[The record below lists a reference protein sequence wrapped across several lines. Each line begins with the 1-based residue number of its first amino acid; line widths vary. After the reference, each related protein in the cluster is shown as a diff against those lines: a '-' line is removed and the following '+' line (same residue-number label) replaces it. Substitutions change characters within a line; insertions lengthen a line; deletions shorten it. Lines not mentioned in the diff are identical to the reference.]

1 MGAAARRARVDRHD
15 EPGDPPARVDL
26 QAKTVGASERDEEAR
41 GAWRQRAE
49 GLDPRRLVFVDECG
63 TNTGLAPLRAR
74 APRGERAFGKAPRNR
89 GKNTT
94 LLASMGLGGMGTC
107 VAVEGA
113 TTKAVFE
120 AYVERALAPS
130 LRPGQ
135 VVVLDNLAAHKG
147 ERVRE
152 LVEAR
157 GCEVLFLPAYSPDL
171 NPIEEAFS
179 KLKALLR
186 REKSRTKEALVGAIG
201 RALDA
206 ITPQD
211 AHGFFAHCGYA
222 SAGQSL

>member
-1 MGAAARRARVDRHD
+1 
-15 EPGDPPARVDL
+15 VDL
-26 QAKTVGASERDEEAR
+26 QAKTVGASERDEETR
-41 GAWRQRAE
+41 GAWRERAE

-94 LLASMGLGGMGTC
+94 LLASMGLEGMGPC

-113 TTKAVFE
+113 TTGAVFE

-135 VVVLDNLAAHKG
+135 VVVMDNLSAHKG
-147 ERVRE
+147 ERVRR

-157 GCEVLFLPAYSPDL
+157 GCEVLLLPAYSPDL
-171 NPIEEAFS
+171 NPIEEAFA
-179 KLKALLR
+179 KLKARLR
-186 REKSRTKEALVGAIG
+186 RERARTKEALVGAIG

-206 ITPQD
+206 ITRQD
-211 AHGFFAHCGYA
+211 TRGFFAHCGYPNA
-222 SAGQSL
+222 DHSL